1 MSYDPAKHHRRSI
14 RLKDHDYSGGGL
26 YFVTL
31 CAHRDAGKIFA
42 PEEVRAMVADEWE
55 SAAGAGHPQGA
66 PVRAG
71 LAPALPYII
80 MPDHFHALVRI
91 ERGEKP
97 LGDVIGAFKSRV
109 VHRFVEKV
117 KAGAWPRFAGKIW
130 HRNYYEMIVR
140 TPEAEEKIGNY
151 IRMNPWK
158 CVQTLGNGLRG
169 MGNPS
174 LWNFQKVGVLCS
186 RKGAPDLGKI
196 PNADAYLGGFH
207 SLPEKRILDELLER
221 NANIILCPAWGL
233 ENVAAKFLPHLEA
246 NRMLVLEMKNRDGNL
261 AAAEDRNR
269 FVIQHADD
277 IWAPCVTPGG
287 MLDRLLK
294 APM

>member
-1 MSYDPAKHHRRSI
+1 
-14 RLKDHDYSGGGL
+14 
-26 YFVTL
+26 
-31 CAHRDAGKIFA
+31 
-42 PEEVRAMVADEWE
+42 MVAEEWDR
-55 SAAGAGHPQGA
+55 SAELRFYVHLG
-66 PVRAG
+66 
-71 LAPALPYII
+71 PYVV
-80 MPDHFHALVRI
+80 MPDHFHALIRLD
-91 ERGEKP
+91 GGGAP
-97 LGDVIGAFKSRV
+97 LGEVVGAFKAAVSRQLGRGGM
-109 VHRFVEKV
+109 HSSRT
-117 KAGAWPRFAGKIW
+117 AGKIW

-269 FVIQHADD
+269 FVIQYADNL
-277 IWAPCVTPGG
+277 WAPCVTPGG
-287 MLDRLLK
+287 MLDRLLH
-294 APM
+294 P